1 MSQKSINLKQSKTYI
16 YFLLSGLTIIILSC
30 ACANGRLGG
39 DWAVSRTQIAEG
51 EGNGDIPAINNPK
64 FTKAKE
70 VSFLTDSSIIIGMK
84 VGTTI
89 RAYPLII
96 MDWHEVVND
105 WVDTLPIAMTY
116 SALSGSS
123 IGFDRRIKEQVLEFR
138 VSGLLYNSNTI
149 FNEFETFSDWSQML
163 RKGIRGDF
171 SEIALSDFSV
181 FEMKW
186 GKWKNL
192 FPESEVLNLN
202 TSYNRPYGTYPYGDY
217 QTDATKILFN
227 LPLDTDSLSTI
238 LPLKE
243 KILGVKIN
251 EIVKGYRQ
259 THFSAAGFSLIQE
272 EVNGES
278 IIIIGSN
285 EFDSMIAYSAK
296 TSDGQTHQFM
306 LSETGDTVLLIDEE
320 GNQWTIFG
328 ESVEN
333 KDIRLQQLV
342 SNTAYWFTWATFYPE
357 IEIFN

>member
-1 MSQKSINLKQSKTYI
+1 MSQKTLYLKQSNSYI
-16 YFLLSGLTIIILSC
+16 HLLLGGLVIIILSF
-30 ACANGRLGG
+30 ACTNGRLGG
-39 DWAVSRTQIAEG
+39 DWSVPRAQIAEG
-51 EGNGDIPAINNPK
+51 EGSGDIPAINNPK

-70 VSFLTDSSIIIGMK
+70 VTFLADTSLIIGMK
-84 VGTTI
+84 IGANI

-105 WVDTLPIAMTY
+105 LIDTLPIALTY

-123 IGFDRRIKEQVLEFR
+123 IGFDRRINEQVLEFR

-163 RKGIRGDF
+163 RKGIRGNF
-171 SEIALSDFSV
+171 SEIELRNFSV

-186 GKWKNL
+186 DKWKNL

-227 LPLDTDSLSTI
+227 LPLDIDSLNTI

-243 KILGVKIN
+243 KILGVIVG
-251 EIVKGYRQ
+251 ETVKGYRQ
-259 THFSAAGFSLIQE
+259 QHFVVQGFSLIQDE
-272 EVNGES
+272 INGEP
-278 IIIIGSN
+278 IIIIGSD

-296 TSDGQTHQFM
+296 TSDGQTHQFT
-306 LSETGDTVLLIDEE
+306 LLETNNKILLMDEA

-328 ESVEN
+328 ESVGN
-333 KDIRLQQLV
+333 NTIRLQQLV